1 MSDALYERYKEALRR
16 AHVAAGHGQT
26 DAALEAYGEAVRI
39 APDRALPLVGI
50 GTVLARVGK
59 DVEALVAF
67 DAALERAPADEA
79 ALRGRAAALTM
90 LGRRAEA
97 AVTLD
102 RLMVRL
108 SDAGRLPDAADVARE
123 ALELADS
130 RGRRRGLAGLVER
143 LRGPGDDP
151 RAQAALERAS
161 ALLAAGTVAPEAA
174 DSEDATSDVPEMP
187 APPPKVPA
195 VPPEAA
201 SVTSELEPPEAPAE
215 EPEAPAEEPPAE
227 EAPAAPPEEPEAPA
241 VPPPPPFDAVRATAD
256 LETAVE
262 SGQPSLARAAALHA
276 ATGHRAAGHPNAAID
291 ACYLALASNP
301 ADPGLHLA
309 LAEIYLDRGWRSAA
323 ADKLVLLARLA
334 DLTEDAVTRERLC
347 AIATERLP
355 DEARLT
361 QACA

>member
-16 AHVAAGHGQT
+16 AHVAAGRGRS

-50 GTVLARVGK
+50 GTVLARLGK
-59 DVEALVAF
+59 DAEALAAF
-67 DAALERAPADEA
+67 DAALERAPGDEP
-79 ALRGRAAALTM
+79 ALRGRAAALTA

-102 RLMVRL
+102 RLMARL
-108 SDAGRLPDAADVARE
+108 ADAGRLPDAADVARE
-123 ALELADS
+123 ALELAES

-143 LRGPGDDP
+143 LRGPSDDP
-151 RAQAALERAS
+151 LAQAALERAS
-161 ALLAAGTVAPEAA
+161 ALLAKGIVAPEPA
-174 DSEDATSDVPEMP
+174 DTKVDEP
-187 APPPKVPA
+187 APPIV
-195 VPPEAA
+195 
-201 SVTSELEPPEAPAE
+201 AP
-215 EPEAPAEEPPAE
+215 EPET
-227 EAPAAPPEEPEAPA
+227 PAAPP
-241 VPPPPPFDAVRATAD
+241 PPPAPRFDAVRATAD

-262 SGQPSLARAAALHA
+262 SRHAGLARAAALDA
-276 ATGHRAAGHPNAAID
+276 AVGHRAAGHSNAAID

-334 DLTEDAVTRERLC
+334 ELTQDPGTRQRLC

-355 DEARLT
+355 DDARL
-361 QACA
+361 AELCA

>member
-16 AHVAAGHGQT
+16 AHVAAGRGRS

-50 GTVLARVGK
+50 GTVLARLGK
-59 DVEALVAF
+59 DAEALAAF

-79 ALRGRAAALTM
+79 ALRGRAAALTA

-108 SDAGRLPDAADVARE
+108 SDAGLLPEAADVARE
-123 ALELADS
+123 ALELAES

-151 RAQAALERAS
+151 LAQAALERAS
-161 ALLAAGTVAPEAA
+161 ALLARGVVVPPPPGVVIDESVADAA
-174 DSEDATSDVPEMP
+174 AVGSEP
-187 APPPKVPA
+187 APPA
-195 VPPEAA
+195 VPP
-201 SVTSELEPPEAPAE
+201 P
-215 EPEAPAEEPPAE
+215 
-227 EAPAAPPEEPEAPA
+227 
-241 VPPPPPFDAVRATAD
+241 PPPPPFDAVRATAD

-262 SGQPSLARAAALHA
+262 SGNADLARAAALDA
-276 ATGHRAAGHPNAAID
+276 AVGHRAAGHANAAID

-309 LAEIYLDRGWRSAA
+309 LAEIYLDRGWRAA
-323 ADKLVLLARLA
+323 ATDKLLLLARLA
-334 DLTEDAVTRERLC
+334 ELTDDPATRERLC

-355 DEARLT
+355 EEVRLT
-361 QACA
+361 GLCA

>member
-16 AHVAAGHGQT
+16 AHVAAGRGRS

-50 GTVLARVGK
+50 GTVLARLGK
-59 DVEALVAF
+59 DAEALAAF

-79 ALRGRAAALTM
+79 ALRGRATALTA

-123 ALELADS
+123 ALELAES

-143 LRGPGDDP
+143 LRGPSDDP
-151 RAQAALERAS
+151 AAQAALERAS
-161 ALLAAGTVAPEAA
+161 ALLAKGAV
-174 DSEDATSDVPEMP
+174 
-187 APPPKVPA
+187 VPA
-195 VPPEAA
+195 LPGVPLDEIAA
-201 SVTSELEPPEAPAE
+201 AAVSSEPG
-215 EPEAPAEEPPAE
+215 
-227 EAPAAPPEEPEAPA
+227 APA
-241 VPPPPPFDAVRATAD
+241 VALPPPPPPFDAVRATAD

-262 SGQPSLARAAALHA
+262 SGQAALARAAALDA
-276 ATGHRAAGHPNAAID
+276 AVGHRAAGHPNAAID

-301 ADPGLHLA
+301 ADPGLHLV

-323 ADKLVLLARLA
+323 VDKLVLLARLA
-334 DLTEDAVTRERLC
+334 DLTDDPATRERLC
-347 AIATERLP
+347 TIATERLP
-355 DEARLT
+355 DEVRLT
-361 QACA
+361 GLCA

>member
-16 AHVAAGHGQT
+16 AHVAAGRGRT
-26 DAALEAYGEAVRI
+26 EDALEAYGEAVRI

-50 GTVLARVGK
+50 GTVLARLGK
-59 DVEALVAF
+59 DAEALVAF

-79 ALRGRAAALTM
+79 ALRGRAAALTA

-108 SDAGRLPDAADVARE
+108 ADAGRLPDAADVARE
-123 ALELADS
+123 ALELAES

-143 LRGPGDDP
+143 LRGPGEDP
-151 RAQAALERAS
+151 GAQAALERAI
-161 ALLAAGTVAPEAA
+161 ALLAKGTVAPESA
-174 DSEDATSDVPEMP
+174 DTEID
-187 APPPKVPA
+187 
-195 VPPEAA
+195 EAA
-201 SVTSELEPPEAPAE
+201 AEADTALPEAPVE
-215 EPEAPAEEPPAE
+215 
-227 EAPAAPPEEPEAPA
+227 
-241 VPPPPPFDAVRATAD
+241 PPPPRFDAVRATAD

-262 SGQPSLARAAALHA
+262 SGQAGLARAAALDA
-276 ATGHRAAGHPNAAID
+276 AVGHRAAGHANAAID

-334 DLTEDAVTRERLC
+334 ELTDDPVTRERLC
-347 AIATERLP
+347 AIATQRLP

-361 QACA
+361 GLCA